1 MECVNYVINS
11 QNHVTVCQSMWSN
24 FTIEIF

>member
-11 QNHVTVCQSMWSN
+11 QNHVTVCQSGWCN
-24 FTIEIF
+24 FTIEII